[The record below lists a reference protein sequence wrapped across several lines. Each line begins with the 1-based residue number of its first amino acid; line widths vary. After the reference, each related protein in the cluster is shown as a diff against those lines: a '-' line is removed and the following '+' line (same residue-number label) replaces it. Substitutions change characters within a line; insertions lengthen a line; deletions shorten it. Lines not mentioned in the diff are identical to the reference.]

1 MASPVQVRR
10 ETREGGSVAFITL
23 NDERRLNALGSEIM
37 KQFVDALTSL
47 RDNARLRC
55 VVVTGA
61 GDRAFVAGADVDELA
76 DITSPAEA
84 RVFINKVHACC
95 DAVRAFP
102 TPVIARINGVAL
114 GAGLELAI
122 SCDLRVAADT
132 ATFGMPEVKLGI
144 PSVVEAALLPGL
156 IGWGRAR
163 EMLLLG
169 STIDAKAA
177 LAMGLVEA
185 VVPADELDAAVETRI
200 RALFDVRPQ
209 AVRLQKALMRR
220 WENLPTREA
229 ILAGVDAFS
238 EAFLTPEPGLAT
250 DAWRTERARR
260 KVRR

>member
-1 MASPVQVRR
+1 MASPSRVQVRR
-10 ETREGGSVAFITL
+10 ETREGGGVAFITL

-47 RDNARLRC
+47 RDNARLRY

-122 SCDLRVAADT
+122 SCDLRVATDT

-144 PSVVEAALLPGL
+144 PSVVEAAVLPGL

-163 EMLLLG
+163 QILLLG
-169 STIDAKAA
+169 ETFDAREA
-177 LAMGLVEA
+177 LTMGLVDA
-185 VVPADELDAAVETRI
+185 VVAPGAFDATVETWLTSLL
-200 RALFDVRPQ
+200 ANGPQ
-209 AVRLQKALMRR
+209 AVRLQKALIRR
-220 WENLPTREA
+220 WEGLPLDEA
-229 ILAGVDAFS
+229 IAAGVDAFAA
-238 EAFLTPEPGLAT
+238 AFAT
-250 DAWRTERARR
+250 DEPSTAMARWRADRR
-260 KVRR
+260 KA